1 MRQESE
7 ERLVRCLGA
16 EGSGLE
22 LLAIGAGRVW
32 SPPAPWREVEWE
44 SSGEA
49 DVLEKVGL
57 RGRAKLRQA
66 GQGMERGVGR

>member
-7 ERLVRCLGA
+7 EGTVRWPGA
-16 EGSGLE
+16 EGIGLE
-22 LLAIGAGRVW
+22 ILAIGAGRGW

-49 DVLEKVGL
+49 DVLEKGGL

-66 GQGMERGVGR
+66 GQGTERGVAR